1 MNRISILLLL
11 IGCGSPRM
19 SEPIAGPLP
28 AFNQQEAR
36 GEIVFMRKCNM
47 CHPQGEGGL
56 GGALNSKPFP
66 GTMIKA
72 KVRGLVPGDMPK
84 FGDQDIPDGDV
95 DALAAYLKKIRKND
109 ND

>member
-1 MNRISILLLL
+1 MRLMIFALA

-19 SEPIAGPLP
+19 SEAIVGKAPELSAE
-28 AFNQQEAR
+28 EAR
-36 GEIVFMRKCNM
+36 GEVVFMHKCNM

-66 GTMIKA
+66 ATMIKA

-84 FGDQDIPDGDV
+84 FSEEDIPGD
-95 DALAAYLKKIRKND
+95 DLNAIGAYLKRIRKND
-109 ND
+109 N